1 MEVIVSNIGK
11 LTPKTAIAGFALL
24 VGVFC
29 FMFSFEAFAQDARP
43 ASPVGRVRIH
53 QVNVAFV
60 ASASAGGGTLSF
72 NGRTYPFKLSGLGVG
87 GFGASRIDAY
97 GSVYNLRR
105 VADFGGV
112 YVQVR
117 SGWAIGEAGKGQM
130 WLENPNGVILRLK
143 AQREGLA
150 LSLGADGILIRL

>member
-1 MEVIVSNIGK
+1 MKNIGK
-11 LTPKTAIAGFALL
+11 AARKVMIAGFALL
-24 VGVFC
+24 AG
-29 FMFSFEAFAQDARP
+29 MGAGAFSFEAFAQEARP
-43 ASPVGRVRIH
+43 ASPVGHVTIH
-53 QVNVAFV
+53 QVNVAFI

-72 NGRTYPFKLSGLGVG
+72 KGRAYPFKLSGLGVG
-87 GFGASRIDAY
+87 GFGASRVDAY
-97 GSVYNLRR
+97 GSVFNLRR

-150 LSLGADGILIRL
+150 LSLGADGMLIHL